1 MRDSGIIDWLST
13 HSESFRFQHN
23 AHRESATTIARH
35 LLHRERVGE
44 AVRFGGAGAMQ
55 RCIDTDS
62 LWELSV
68 RLPDGTEAHVGGPTF
83 DQCLQT
89 ARAIFVPSMPSA
101 MAA

>member
-23 AHRESATTIARH
+23 AHRESATTVARH
-35 LLHRERVGE
+35 LLHRERLGE
-44 AVRFGGAGAMQ
+44 QVMFGAAALRQ
-55 RCIDTDS
+55 RCIDSDT

-68 RLPDGTEAHVGGPTF
+68 RMADGTEAHVGGPSF

-89 ARAIFVPSMPSA
+89 ARATFLPSMPSA
-101 MAA
+101 LAA